1 MDTKK
6 WKSVLVPI
14 EVYSDI
20 KAEAKAQ
27 GRTISGQLRYMHDV
41 YTIAAENGDI
51 IEIADCVRSERVH

>member
-1 MDTKK
+1 VDTKK

-20 KAEAKAQ
+20 KAEAKLQ

-41 YTIAAENGDI
+41 YTIAADNGDI
-51 IEIADCVRSERVH
+51 IEIADVVRGGRVH